1 MVQKFIKKP
10 LYVQAIQL
18 SDSADVLDE
27 IYKFLGIFGRGNFTE
42 TGNGIDPVDGKFK
55 ISTLEGVM
63 IANIGDW
70 IIKGVK
76 GEFYPCKDDVFKM
89 TYDVCVLKEGEN
101 G

>member
-1 MVQKFIKKP
+1 MIQKFRKKP
-10 LYVQAIQL
+10 VEVEAFQFYVDAMP
-18 SDSADVLDE
+18 DWFMNKVSANDIVLFNCNYKEYCNGKAYCE
-27 IYKFLGIFGRGNFTE
+27 IK
-42 TGNGIDPVDGKFK
+42 
-55 ISTLEGVM
+55 TLEGVM
-63 IANIGDW
+63 RANIGDW